1 MEFRERFERLDP
13 SVWTDSYLPAWS
25 SRDAAAASYS
35 VGAHGLVLS
44 IPYGQRL
51 WCPDDHPTPLRVSG
65 IHSANRSG
73 PVGSHEAQQPFREG
87 LVVREQQPTLVG
99 FVPHFGTIAVTC
111 TARLTPRSMFSA
123 WMVGLEDRPE
133 RCGEICLMEV
143 FGITVADGTAAVGQ
157 GIHNF
162 RDPAL
167 REDFAA
173 EQQVIDVGQPHTHQA
188 DWRAGNVIFSIDGA
202 TTRVCDQAPDYPM
215 MLVLGLFDFPD
226 QAGGAAVP
234 EFQVTD
240 VSGTDLGGGSYFA
253 ANRLAASGEAR

>member
-44 IPYGQRL
+44 IPEGQPL
-51 WCPDDHPTPLRVSG
+51 WCPDDHPTPLRVSAV
-65 IHSANRSG
+65 HSANRSG
-73 PVGSHEAQQPFREG
+73 PVGSHDAQQPFREG
-87 LVVREQQPTLVG
+87 LRVREQQPTLLG
-99 FVPHFGTIAVTC
+99 FVPRFGTISVTC
-111 TARLTPRSMFSA
+111 TARLTPRAMFSA

-133 RCGEICLMEV
+133 RCGEICLVEV
-143 FGITVADGTAAVGQ
+143 FGNTIAEGTAAVGQ
-157 GIHNF
+157 GIHRF

-173 EQQVIDVGQPHTHQA
+173 QTLLIDIAEPHTYQA
-188 DWRAGNVIFSIDGA
+188 DWRPGRVTFRIDGE

-215 MLVLGLFDFPD
+215 MLILGLFDFPD
-226 QAGGAAVP
+226 QPGAGGVP
-234 EFQVTD
+234 SFTVSQ
-240 VSGTDLGGGSYFA
+240 VSGAGLGEGSVVRGA
-253 ANRLAASGEAR
+253 

>member
-1 MEFRERFERLDP
+1 MALPVETPRQFTERFARLAP
-13 SVWTDSYLPAWS
+13 SVWTDGYLPAWS

-44 IPYGQRL
+44 IPDGQGL

-73 PVGSHEAQQPFREG
+73 PVGSHDAQQPFREG
-87 LVVREQQPTLVG
+87 QVVREQQPTVMG

-111 TARLTPRSMFSA
+111 TAQLTPRSMFSA

-143 FGITVADGTAAVGQ
+143 FGNALGDGTAAVGQ
-157 GIHNF
+157 GIHAF

-173 EQQVIDVGQPHTHQA
+173 ERRVIDVAEPHSYQA
-188 DWRAGNVIFSIDGA
+188 DWRRGGVTFSIDGV
-202 TTRVCDQAPDYPM
+202 TTRVCEQAPDYPM
-215 MLVLGLFDFPD
+215 MLILGLFDFPGERGD
-226 QAGGAAVP
+226 GLAEFTVTEVTGARLGAGSLIRGA
-234 EFQVTD
+234 
-240 VSGTDLGGGSYFA
+240 
-253 ANRLAASGEAR
+253 

>member
-1 MEFRERFERLDP
+1 MEFPRQFTERFERLDP

-35 VGAHGLVLS
+35 VGPHGLVLS
-44 IPYGQRL
+44 IPDGQQL

-73 PVGSHEAQQPFREG
+73 PVGSHDAQQPFRAG
-87 LVVREQQPTLVG
+87 QVVREQQPTLMG
-99 FVPHFGTIAVTC
+99 FVPHFGSVAVTC
-111 TARLTPRSMFSA
+111 AARLTPRSMFSA
-123 WMVGLEDRPE
+123 WMVGLEDRPD

-143 FGITVADGTAAVGQ
+143 FGNTVHDGTAAVGQ
-157 GIHNF
+157 GIHAF

-173 EQQVIDVGQPHTHQA
+173 EQRVIDVAEPHTYRA
-188 DWRAGNVIFSIDGA
+188 DWAPGSVTFSIDGA

-215 MLVLGLFDFPD
+215 MLILGLFDFP
-226 QAGGAAVP
+226 GEPGVEAAP
-234 EFQVTD
+234 ELAITEVT
-240 VSGTDLGGGSYFA
+240 GTGLGVGSLV
-253 ANRLAASGEAR
+253 RGS